1 MATAIRISD
10 VWKTYYGGTAREVNA
25 VKGINIEIEEGTV
38 TALGGASGSGKTTI
52 LSIIGLLT
60 QPSRGRVF
68 LGEQDITNYSEVFRT
83 RIRREQIG
91 FVFQA
96 QYLLPQL
103 TAVENVSLPKVCTD
117 MSREDAEELARERLE
132 QLGLGHRL
140 DFRAAELSGGE
151 LQRVSI
157 ARSLMNEPR
166 ILIADE
172 PSSSIDEALTK
183 DLLKTLREMVDSS
196 GLTVVV
202 ASHDPLVLEWA
213 DRVYSMHD
221 GAIVE
226 RK

>member
-1 MATAIRISD
+1 MAAAIRISD